1 MKKTLFLCLL
11 VWGCV
16 MPASAQNLAYSVV
29 NLPDSLTKNA
39 NAVLREYKETFTVE
53 SVGKALHKIRSVY
66 TILNK
71 EGDDHAVLSLSYSK
85 NNQIKSLDGNLYDA
99 TGNLVTKLKKSNITE
114 EVNEASY
121 EFTDSKERIAKFDY
135 GQYPYTVEFVY
146 ETTSNYMMFY
156 PTFVPQTSPT
166 LAIQSASFTIITPT
180 ALQIRYKEVNMREKG
195 TVKDENG
202 NKVYTWRIK
211 NLPAMKQEIL
221 SPPYEELV
229 AIVYTAPND
238 FEMLGY
244 KGSLES
250 WNSFGKFQNML
261 NQDREVLPPAVV
273 EHIQKLVANAPTKY
287 EKAKRIYEYMQ
298 SKTRYVSIQLGI
310 GGWQPM
316 MPEVVDKK
324 GYGDCK
330 ALSNYMKTML
340 KSVGIESHYTIIYGG
355 KNPRKTYPDFVHD
368 AFNHIILCV
377 PIERDTV
384 WLECTSQTQPFNFLG
399 DFTENRYCLLVTP
412 QGGKLA
418 KTPKYPQAMNTQTR
432 RATVKIL
439 PTGEAEAKITTT
451 YSGLQTENHGL
462 DYYIHESKETQKKWL
477 IEKHLQMPQFDLVS
491 FDFKQTNIDKP
502 STIENIEVK
511 LKAIGAKN
519 GKRLFVVPNLMNKWT
534 SILPDM
540 EKRKNDLY
548 LNHCDYLDADTIRYE
563 LPEGYHIEGTPTE
576 HSFKTVFGEYKTTV
590 KVEQGMM
597 TYIRTF
603 SMRGGYYTREQY
615 KELAEFYRNINKAD
629 NTKIVLVKET

>member
-1 MKKTLFLCLL
+1 MKKILLLFLF
-11 VWGCV
+11 VGGFIA
-16 MPASAQNLAYSVV
+16 PAATQNLAYSTLL
-29 NLPDSLTKNA
+29 LPDSLTKNA
-39 NAVLREYKETFTVE
+39 NAVLRNYQKIFTVE
-53 SVGKALHKIRSVY
+53 NVGKASYKVHYVC
-66 TILNK
+66 TVLNK
-71 EGDDHAVLSLSYSK
+71 EADHQAVLSLSYSR
-85 NNQIKSLDGNLYDA
+85 NSQIKNLDGNLYDA
-99 TGNLVTKLKKSNITE
+99 MGNLVTKLKKSHITE

-135 GQYPYTVEFVY
+135 GQYPYTVEFEY
-146 ETTSNYMMFY
+146 EMTSNYMMFY
-156 PTFVPQTSPT
+156 PTFVPQTSPF
-166 LAIQSASFTIITPT
+166 LAVQSASFSIISP
-180 ALQIRYKEVNMREKG
+180 ASIPVRYKEVNMKEKG

-221 SPPYEELV
+221 SPPYEERV

-250 WNSFGKFQNML
+250 WSSFGKFQNLL
-261 NQDREVLPPAVV
+261 NQDRESLPL
-273 EHIQKLVANAPTKY
+273 ETIMHIQKLVANAPTKY

-316 MPEVVDKK
+316 LPETVDKK

-330 ALSNYMKTML
+330 ALSNYMKSML
-340 KSVGIESHYTIIYGG
+340 KAVGIESHYTIIYGG

-399 DFTENRYCLLVTP
+399 DFTDNRYCLLVTS

-418 KTPKYPQAMNTQTR
+418 KTPKYSQAMNTQMR
-432 RATVKIL
+432 QATVKIL

-451 YSGLQTENHGL
+451 YNGMQTENHGL

-477 IEKHLQMPQFDLVS
+477 VEKHLQMPQFDLVN
-491 FDFKQTNIDKP
+491 FDFKQNNVDKP

-511 LKAIGAKN
+511 LKSIGAKN
-519 GKRLFVVPNLMNKWT
+519 GKRLFVVPNLMNKST
-534 SILPDM
+534 TILPDM
-540 EKRKNDLY
+540 EKRKNELY
-548 LNHCDYLDADTIRYE
+548 IDQYDYMDSDTIRYE
-563 LPEGYHIEGTPTE
+563 LPEGYHIEGTPAE
-576 HSFKTVFGEYKTTV
+576 HNFKTVFGEYKTTV
-590 KVEQGMM
+590 KVEQGVM
-597 TYIRTF
+597 TYIRTI
-603 SMRGGYYTREQY
+603 SMRGGYYPREQY

-629 NTKIVLVKET
+629 NTKVVLVKET